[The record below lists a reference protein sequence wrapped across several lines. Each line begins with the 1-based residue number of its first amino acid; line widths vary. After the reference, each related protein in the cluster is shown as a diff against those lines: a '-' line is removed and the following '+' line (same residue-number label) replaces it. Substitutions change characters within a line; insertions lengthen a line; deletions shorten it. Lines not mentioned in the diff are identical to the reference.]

1 MAVTPRLIW
10 EPVLVEQ
17 VLEPVLV
24 EEVLNAPMSAL
35 VLKPLVLELLTI
47 VEPTVYGLLPIHYVP
62 VSPLVLKPLVLQ
74 LMTILEKRVHGLLLF
89 VLNGSWLPHLATLAL
104 IVRTGGPKPPA
115 MAAVR
120 GCGRLKRARVPQCL
134 CTLRRPA
141 R

>member
-1 MAVTPRLIW
+1 MGVIVTLAAQQLHREHATVAVTPRLIW

-24 EEVLNAPMSAL
+24 DQVLNAPMSA
-35 VLKPLVLELLTI
+35 
-47 VEPTVYGLLPIHYVP
+47 
-62 VSPLVLKPLVLQ
+62 LVLKPLVLQ